1 MGANQI
7 MLLKTRTG
15 ALNFNGDEEVAQT
28 KSTST
33 NQWYHVLKMFLGLT
47 QDQQNECI
55 ANQTSKSPN
64 PSKTVSLSSVVFFS
78 SKFSF

>member
-33 NQWYHVLKMFLGLT
+33 N
-47 QDQQNECI
+47 
-55 ANQTSKSPN
+55 
-64 PSKTVSLSSVVFFS
+64 
-78 SKFSF
+78 